1 MSGAIVQLTNVW
13 KAYDSVQALQGLDLE
28 VLRGEIFGL
37 IGPNGAG
44 KTTAIKII
52 VGILKMD
59 KGTVMVGGHDIT
71 DNPYEYKG
79 IIGYVPEMVSLPDY
93 LTVEEFLT
101 YSGKIRGV
109 PSPVIREQTDFYLKA
124 FELEEKRKTMIFFL
138 SRGMRQ
144 KAAMASALIHDPDIL
159 ILDEPFI
166 GIDPAGQY
174 RVKELFNE
182 RVRTGKTIFI
192 STHMLDTA
200 ERLCNRVA
208 IIHRGRG
215 IASGD
220 MENLRRLS
228 KTGENTTLED
238 VFLKLTQ
245 EAAQPYPEEPPKKK
259 SFSLFRLG
267 GR

>member
-13 KAYDSVQALQGLDLE
+13 KAYDGVQALQGLDLE
-28 VLRGEIFGL
+28 ILRGEIFGL

-59 KGTVMVGGHDIT
+59 KGVVTVGGHDIT
-71 DNPYEYKG
+71 DNPYEYKRL
-79 IIGYVPEMVSLPDY
+79 IGYVPEMVSLPDY

-109 PSPVIREQTDFYLKA
+109 PSPVIKERTNFHLKA

-166 GIDPAGQY
+166 GIDPVGQY

-220 MENLRRLS
+220 MENLRRMS
-228 KTGENTTLED
+228 KTGENTTLEE

-245 EAAQPYPEEPPKKK
+245 EAVQPYSEEPPKKK
-259 SFSLFRLG
+259 FFSLFRFG